1 MNIAASL
8 AGLGPFL
15 AYLVAGL
22 VAQGAFLAIYTAV
35 TPHRELALIRAG
47 NAAAALSLG
56 GAVVGFTLPLASTI
70 AHSVSFVDFA
80 VWAVIALVVQIAV
93 YLMASLALGGLS
105 RRIADGNI
113 AAGTTLALSSLA
125 IGILNAACLTY

>member
-15 AYLVAGL
+15 AFLVAGL
-22 VAQGAFLAIYTAV
+22 VAQGLFLAIYTAL

-70 AHSVSFVDFA
+70 AHSVSFIDFA

-105 RRIADGNI
+105 RRIADGNV
-113 AAGTTLALSSLA
+113 AAGTTLALASLA